1 MLKAAPTRFSWDN
14 YSSNKSTILEV
25 MAEDRPGLAYKI
37 AGTLAALDLDIVFAK
52 VATEKHLALDIFY
65 VTNAAGEKL
74 ADDVLPI
81 VEDALRLA
89 LNDQNAKE
97 ETKS

>member
-25 MAEDRPGLAYKI
+25 MTGDRLGLAYKI
-37 AGTLAALDLDIVFAK
+37 ASTLTALDLDIVFAK

-65 VTNAAGEKL
+65 VTNASGEKL
-74 ADDVLPI
+74 ADEVLPTI
-81 VEDALRLA
+81 EDALRQSLGEPS
-89 LNDQNAKE
+89 K
-97 ETKS
+97 THS